1 MPAVPAGKAKAKAP
15 AGKSAEELELEA
27 LEKEMAA

>member
-1 MPAVPAGKAKAKAP
+1 VPQSRPAAARPAA
-15 AGKSAEELELEA
+15 KSAEELELEA